1 MKEDRVAP
9 MKDID
14 RLKKRSRSRRNIVEK
29 GGSLTLATSGLVG
42 LFFLLVLV
50 WQIALPTFIEGETGE
65 IYAASEFIPVS
76 EYVMEWDH
84 PNVDEN
90 GAILTEVITLELT
103 WEENGKEKNQDIE
116 IRILPERGIV
126 NDVYINASTGVST
139 NVLEVSKK
147 AKFHIYSTLDV
158 PINVEQTTGPVPK
171 ADATGQPIVSSF
183 VVSADVHLLADE
195 EGIVF
200 EPFELLAWAS
210 LLTTTAV
217 LTFPKPFALKQVQR
231 IKGKE
236 KPVKYLFL
244 ALAAATLVAGA
255 ISFSSILGA
264 LCFLIASTSLLR
276 THEGLHRLLGQG
288 RTIADTDRLIHSI
301 TNRDGVLMWSRMVLF
316 VATLFIPFAIEIPFL
331 TERYQD
337 IFQPYASGIR
347 SAFFGTVWVMSI
359 AMIVSIPISIGAAI
373 YLEEYAAPTR
383 TTKLIQALVTNLAGV
398 PSIVFGM
405 FGLAIF
411 VKQGGFGMG
420 LGPSILA
427 AGLTMGVM
435 AMPIIVLA
443 SQEALRSVPQSLR
456 ESAYGVGCTRW
467 QVVKDH
473 VLPSAMPG
481 IMTGSILAMSRI
493 MGEAAPLVVVGAA
506 ALVLFDPEPLAG
518 LTGGNVNFT
527 VIPIQ
532 IYFWTS
538 EPDHAWHSMAAAA
551 SIALIVLL
559 VAMNS
564 IAIILRQHFRR
575 RLNQ

>member
-9 MKDID
+9 LKDID

-76 EYVMEWDH
+76 EYIMEWDH

-90 GAILTEVITLELT
+90 GAIVTEVITLELT
-103 WEENGKEKNQDIE
+103 WEENGKEQNQDIE

-126 NDVYINASTGVST
+126 NDVYVNASTGVST
-139 NVLEVSKK
+139 DVLEVSKK

-171 ADATGQPIVSSF
+171 ADATGQPLVSSF
-183 VVSADVHLLADE
+183 VVSADVHLLADD

-200 EPFELLAWAS
+200 EPLELLAWGS

-217 LTFPKPFALKQVQR
+217 MTFPKPFALKHVQR

-255 ISFSSILGA
+255 FSFSSILGA

-276 THEGLHRLLGQG
+276 MHEGLHRLLGQG
-288 RTIADTDRLIHSI
+288 RTIAETDRLVHSI

-316 VATLFIPFAIEIPFL
+316 VATLFIPLAIEIPFL

-359 AMIVSIPISIGAAI
+359 AMIVSIPVSIGAAI

-411 VKQGGFGMG
+411 VKQGGIGMG

>member
-1 MKEDRVAP
+1 MKGDRVAP

-103 WEENGKEKNQDIE
+103 WEENGKEQNQDIE

-139 NVLEVSKK
+139 DVLEVSKK

-171 ADATGQPIVSSF
+171 ADATGQPLVSSF
-183 VVSADVHLLADE
+183 VVSADVHLLADD
-195 EGIVF
+195 EGVVF
-200 EPFELLAWAS
+200 EPLELLAWAS

-231 IKGKE
+231 VKGKE

-244 ALAAATLVAGA
+244 GLAAATLLAGA
-255 ISFSSILGA
+255 FSFSSILGA

-359 AMIVSIPISIGAAI
+359 AMIVSIPVSIGAAI

-411 VKQGGFGMG
+411 VKQGGIGMG

-473 VLPSAMPG
+473 VLP
-481 IMTGSILAMSRI
+481 
-493 MGEAAPLVVVGAA
+493 
-506 ALVLFDPEPLAG
+506 
-518 LTGGNVNFT
+518 
-527 VIPIQ
+527 
-532 IYFWTS
+532 
-538 EPDHAWHSMAAAA
+538 
-551 SIALIVLL
+551 
-559 VAMNS
+559 
-564 IAIILRQHFRR
+564 
-575 RLNQ
+575 

>member
-9 MKDID
+9 LKDID

-65 IYAASEFIPVS
+65 IYASSEFIPVS
-76 EYVMEWDH
+76 EYIMEWDH

-90 GAILTEVITLELT
+90 GAIVTEVITLELT
-103 WEENGKEKNQDIE
+103 WEENGKEQNQDIE

-139 NVLEVSKK
+139 DVLEVSKK

-171 ADATGQPIVSSF
+171 ADAKGQPLVSSF
-183 VVSADVHLLADE
+183 VVSADVHLLADD

-200 EPFELLAWAS
+200 EPLELLAWAS
-210 LLTTTAV
+210 LFTTTAV

-231 IKGKE
+231 VKGKE

-255 ISFSSILGA
+255 FSFSAILGA
-264 LCFLIASTSLLR
+264 LSFLIASTSLLR

-347 SAFFGTVWVMSI
+347 SAFFGTVWVMTI
-359 AMIVSIPISIGAAI
+359 AMIVSIPVSIGAAI

-411 VKQGGFGMG
+411 VKQGGIGMG

>member
-9 MKDID
+9 LKDID

-76 EYVMEWDH
+76 EYIMEWDH

-90 GAILTEVITLELT
+90 GTILTEVITLELT
-103 WEENGKEKNQDIE
+103 WEENGKEQSQDIE
-116 IRILPERGIV
+116 VRILPERGIV
-126 NDVYINASTGVST
+126 NYVYINSSTGASSDV
-139 NVLEVSKK
+139 VEVSKK
-147 AKFHIYSTLDV
+147 TKFYIYSTLDV
-158 PINVEQTTGPVPK
+158 PVNVEQTAGPVPK
-171 ADATGQPIVSSF
+171 ADAAGQPLVSSF
-183 VVSADVHLLADE
+183 VVSADVHLLADDD
-195 EGIVF
+195 GIVF
-200 EPFELLAWAS
+200 EPLELIAWGS
-210 LLTTTAV
+210 LVTTTTV

-244 ALAAATLVAGA
+244 ALAATTLVVGA
-255 ISFSSILGA
+255 FSFSSILGA
-264 LCFLIASTSLLR
+264 LCFLIASTTLLR

-288 RTIADTDRLIHSI
+288 RSIADTDRLVHSI
-301 TNRDGVLMWSRMVLF
+301 TNRDGVLMWSRMILF
-316 VATLFIPFAIEIPFL
+316 VATLFIPFTIEIPFL

-347 SAFFGTVWVMSI
+347 SAFFGTVWVMTI
-359 AMIVSIPISIGAAI
+359 AMIVSIPVSIGAAI

-411 VKQGGFGMG
+411 VKQGGIGMG

>member
-1 MKEDRVAP
+1 
-9 MKDID
+9 
-14 RLKKRSRSRRNIVEK
+14 
-29 GGSLTLATSGLVG
+29 
-42 LFFLLVLV
+42 
-50 WQIALPTFIEGETGE
+50 
-65 IYAASEFIPVS
+65 
-76 EYVMEWDH
+76 
-84 PNVDEN
+84 
-90 GAILTEVITLELT
+90 
-103 WEENGKEKNQDIE
+103 
-116 IRILPERGIV
+116 
-126 NDVYINASTGVST
+126 
-139 NVLEVSKK
+139 
-147 AKFHIYSTLDV
+147 
-158 PINVEQTTGPVPK
+158 
-171 ADATGQPIVSSF
+171 
-183 VVSADVHLLADE
+183 
-195 EGIVF
+195 
-200 EPFELLAWAS
+200 
-210 LLTTTAV
+210 
-217 LTFPKPFALKQVQR
+217 
-231 IKGKE
+231 
-236 KPVKYLFL
+236 
-244 ALAAATLVAGA
+244 
-255 ISFSSILGA
+255 
-264 LCFLIASTSLLR
+264 
-276 THEGLHRLLGQG
+276 
-288 RTIADTDRLIHSI
+288 
-301 TNRDGVLMWSRMVLF
+301 
-316 VATLFIPFAIEIPFL
+316 
-331 TERYQD
+331 
-337 IFQPYASGIR
+337 
-347 SAFFGTVWVMSI
+347 
-359 AMIVSIPISIGAAI
+359 
-373 YLEEYAAPTR
+373 
-383 TTKLIQALVTNLAGV
+383 
-398 PSIVFGM
+398 
-405 FGLAIF
+405 
-411 VKQGGFGMG
+411 MG